1 MALHTSVLVVYLLEY
16 RNKHRGLSI
25 QYNQLVTKQ
34 YSETETRN
42 GWVVEMVSLS

>member
-1 MALHTSVLVVYLLEY
+1 MALHVLVVYLLEY

-42 GWVVEMVSLS
+42 GWVEVVSLS